1 MIEGENGTGKEMIA
15 RLIHENS
22 PRRSGPFVSI
32 SFESVSEESVE
43 AVLFGAGG
51 RQFTSFVSSQAG
63 LIKSANGGT
72 LYISGIFGVSDPLKA
87 RIAHFIE
94 RAELS
99 CGDEGHMDIS
109 DVRIIFGS
117 TESGQPAELASLGV
131 SDTLKVIPLRQ
142 RREDI
147 EPLVRTL
154 VKRFCEEARKELRE
168 VSPEAL
174 FSLCSYEWPGN
185 VAELR
190 SMIRELVSRSGPPR
204 IEQSLLP
211 LYITSLGGFNG
222 ESIPA
227 SGINLADELERIEV
241 KLLRAALK
249 QAHGVQY
256 KAAQLLGLKPTT
268 LNMKLSRYGIDVKA
282 QH

>member
-1 MIEGENGTGKEMIA
+1 
-15 RLIHENS
+15 
-22 PRRSGPFVSI
+22 
-32 SFESVSEESVE
+32 
-43 AVLFGAGG
+43 
-51 RQFTSFVSSQAG
+51 
-63 LIKSANGGT
+63 
-72 LYISGIFGVSDPLKA
+72 VSDPLKA

-117 TESGQPAELASLGV
+117 TESGQPAELASLAV